1 MLEEEHSQR
10 RKRAHAKAGGRRLS
24 AVSEAQQGV
33 SVAGVG
39 EAEVWE
45 ATGQIVGLGHHCAD
59 FAFKSQVDL
68 LKGSAR
74 RAQTSGFTG
83 SFWLW
88 VGSRLQRARDGSRE
102 TGREAALMSRQ
113 EGMEMEPAW
122 ERSRET

>member
-24 AVSEAQQGV
+24 AGSEAQQGV

-45 ATGQIVGLGHHCAD
+45 ATGQIAGLGHHRAD
-59 FAFKSQVDL
+59 FAFKSQVEL

-74 RAQTSGFTG
+74 RAQTSGVRGLPLAVGGEQTAAGQGWEQGDWEGGCCDVQAGRNGDGTG
-83 SFWLW
+83 MG
-88 VGSRLQRARDGSRE
+88 VE
-102 TGREAALMSRQ
+102 
-113 EGMEMEPAW
+113 
-122 ERSRET
+122 